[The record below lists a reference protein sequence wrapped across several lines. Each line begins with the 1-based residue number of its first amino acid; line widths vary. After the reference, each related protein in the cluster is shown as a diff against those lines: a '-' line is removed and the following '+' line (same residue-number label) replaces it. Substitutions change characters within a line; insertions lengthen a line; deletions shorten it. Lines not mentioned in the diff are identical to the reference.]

1 MVMRYHAPAKVNLCL
16 KVTGKQADG
25 YSRFVSIAGFTDFG
39 DYLFVDKVESE
50 SRAVITLSGPF
61 AAALEN
67 TGVDNLIS
75 AAAVAL
81 TNNNQMNTLQ
91 FHLEKNIPVGG
102 GLGGGSSDAAAC
114 LRALIKDMPDPPSAE
129 ELHDITVQLGADV
142 PVCLTPGWQL
152 MTGTGTTTRAVF
164 PKTNTPVH
172 CVLANPG
179 IAVSTKDVFAHL
191 PSFSPLDDDRY
202 AYEQMIALENGA
214 YDRLLDFGNDLT
226 IPACALYPE
235 ITALL
240 DKLLGLGRD
249 FPSDYI
255 GHAMSGSGGSC
266 FCLMRSADASARASQ
281 LLQENGIWATA
292 TKFI

>member
-1 MVMRYHAPAKVNLCL
+1 MIMRYHAPAKVNLCL
-16 KVTGKQADG
+16 KVTGRQTNG
-25 YSRFVSIAGFTDFG
+25 YNKFVSIAGFTAFG
-39 DYLFVDKVESE
+39 DNLFVNRVESG
-50 SRAVITLSGPF
+50 SRTIITLSGPF

-67 TGVDNLIS
+67 TGDDNLIL
-75 AAAVAL
+75 AAAVAI
-81 TNNNQMNTLQ
+81 TNYNQKGLLQ

-129 ELHDITVQLGADV
+129 ELHNITVQLGADV
-142 PVCLTPGWQL
+142 PVCLSPGWQL
-152 MTGTGTTTRAVF
+152 MTGTGTTTQPVF
-164 PKTNTPVH
+164 PRTNTAVH

-179 IAVSTKDVFAHL
+179 IVVSTKDVFAHL
-191 PSFSPLDDDRY
+191 PSFSPLNDDSL
-202 AYEQMIALENGA
+202 ATEQVAALEDGA
-214 YDRLLDFGNDLT
+214 YDRLIDFGNDLT

-240 DKLLGLGRD
+240 DKLSGLGRD

-266 FCLMRSADASARASQ
+266 FCLMRSADASARATQ
-281 LLQENGIWATA
+281 LLQESGIWATA